1 MTGEETFSNLHEVL
15 RNLYDEMMPLCSDIT
30 GVATGVAAL
39 GALFYVA
46 SRVWQALSRAEPIDI
61 YPLFRPFC
69 LGACIMFFPT
79 FVLGTLNGIMSPV
92 VTGCHSI
99 MEGQTL
105 NIREYSEKRQK
116 LEYEA
121 MTRNPETAYLVDNEE
136 YERQIEDLGWSPSDL
151 KAMAGMAAER
161 LKYQARQSVSN
172 FLPQLS
178 GTAVPVGFAGTG
190 HAENLLPDR
199 IEHSGTSVIRHIGV
213 RRLPQYDDPMD
224 LPVYQH
230 LSVAA
235 HIRPVQLRAGKDS
248 GADDREG
255 HRCTERSRLCARR
268 EQFRLHHLHAD
279 SHCGAISPFRQYP
292 HG

>member
-1 MTGEETFSNLHEVL
+1 MTGEEIFGNLHEVL

-69 LGACIMFFPT
+69 LGVCIMFFPT
-79 FVLGTLNGIMSPV
+79 FVLGTINGIMSPV

-121 MTRNPETAYLVDNEE
+121 MTRN
-136 YERQIEDLGWSPSDL
+136 G
-151 KAMAGMAAER
+151 
-161 LKYQARQSVSN
+161 VS
-172 FLPQLS
+172 
-178 GTAVPVGFAGTG
+178 G
-190 HAENLLPDR
+190 R
-199 IEHSGTSVIRHIGV
+199 
-213 RRLPQYDDPMD
+213 
-224 LPVYQH
+224 
-230 LSVAA
+230 
-235 HIRPVQLRAGKDS
+235 
-248 GADDREG
+248 
-255 HRCTERSRLCARR
+255 
-268 EQFRLHHLHAD
+268 
-279 SHCGAISPFRQYP
+279 
-292 HG
+292 